1 MSLGHTFLA
10 GSLGFV
16 CVSFGSGSQFFC
28 LGRYILSRH
37 RLCVC
42 GPGPLRSG
50 AGFLFR
56 SELFCMRFGTVR
68 NREQGFCFKPS
79 ISVHGTGPFGS
90 GSLFVVWKDLVRLRE
105 PVCSFVW
112 SDILM
117 CTRSGTVRLPGA
129 VFCLRRSIY
138 RVCSPGPLGSGSLY
152 WSYLRSRT
160 VFALGASFIFAN
172 DYCYTASPSILDPA
186 YARFGIFRFDFRAE
200 IYDI

>member
-1 MSLGHTFLA
+1 MTAELRQMTAELRSRI
-10 GSLGFV
+10 FV
-16 CVSFGSGSQFFC
+16 WERIV
-28 LGRYILSRH
+28 LSRSGIV
-37 RLCVC
+37 RLWEPC
-42 GPGPLRSG
+42 
-50 AGFLFR
+50 
-56 SELFCMRFGTVR
+56 
-68 NREQGFCFKPS
+68 FCFKVTKFLCTRS
-79 ISVHGTGPFGS
+79 ETPFRS
-90 GSLFVVWKDLVRLRE
+90 GSLFVVWIDLVRLRE